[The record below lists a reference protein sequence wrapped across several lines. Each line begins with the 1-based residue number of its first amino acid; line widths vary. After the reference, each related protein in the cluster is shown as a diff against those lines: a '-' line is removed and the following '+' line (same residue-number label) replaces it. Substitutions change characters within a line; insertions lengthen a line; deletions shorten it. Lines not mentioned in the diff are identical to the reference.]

1 MNGREPCGFAVSS
14 LRLHRISVGSTR
26 HMCLSFSF
34 LFFLSKCV
42 PLLFI
47 PRHFHKKNKK
57 KRLFCLGVYSSRRM
71 TAAGG
76 ASNHFEYE
84 IDNRNSSRR
93 MHSVYFVFDWDLIK
107 KEIWETREP
116 MK

>member
-1 MNGREPCGFAVSS
+1 
-14 LRLHRISVGSTR
+14 
-26 HMCLSFSF
+26 
-34 LFFLSKCV
+34 
-42 PLLFI
+42 
-47 PRHFHKKNKK
+47 
-57 KRLFCLGVYSSRRM
+57 M

-84 IDNRNSSRR
+84 IENRNSSRR